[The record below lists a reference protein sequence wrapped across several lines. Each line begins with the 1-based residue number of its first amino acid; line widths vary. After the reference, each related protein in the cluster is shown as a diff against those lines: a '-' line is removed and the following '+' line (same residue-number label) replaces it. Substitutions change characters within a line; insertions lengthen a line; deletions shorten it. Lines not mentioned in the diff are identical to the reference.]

1 MLHRADRKRP
11 ADLRNITV
19 SVALAGLPAV
29 VWAQASPFAT
39 GTTTLST
46 DILAILTPLAIVA
59 VMVLGFLAW
68 FDRVSWSWVV
78 GAAGGMVLVFGAPQ
92 IVAWVR
98 GMFGV

>member
-1 MLHRADRKRP
+1 MMQRGGQKGETVRAVGLAWMLG
-11 ADLRNITV
+11 
-19 SVALAGLPAV
+19 GLPSV
-29 VWAQASPFAT
+29 VLAQASPFTT
-39 GTTTLST
+39 GTTALST

-78 GAAGGMVLVFGAPQ
+78 GAAGGIVLVFGAPQ

>member
-1 MLHRADRKRP
+1 MMQGARDRGDKLRAMRAAWVLLALP
-11 ADLRNITV
+11 DLV
-19 SVALAGLPAV
+19 L
-29 VWAQASPFAT
+29 AQASPFTT
-39 GTTTLST
+39 GTTALST

>member
-1 MLHRADRKRP
+1 M
-11 ADLRNITV
+11 T
-19 SVALAGLPAV
+19 

-46 DILAILTPLAIVA
+46 DILGILTPLAIVA

-68 FDRVSWSWVV
+68 FDRVSWNWVA